1 MMAVLLCRPNRPC
14 SGPESSTKKQQ
25 KINDAMTKPLP
36 LSLAIPTA
44 WKAEICSGPRRAATA
59 QSPGESVTPNFEHAI
74 PNIPGGDF
82 GAFESRT
89 IVAEWNKRG
98 AKHPSAGAWQ

>member
-1 MMAVLLCRPNRPC
+1 MPKEFPA
-14 SGPESSTKKQQ
+14 
-25 KINDAMTKPLP
+25 KINMAIAAC
-36 LSLAIPTA
+36 LAVATP
-44 WKAEICSGPRRAATA
+44 AAA
-59 QSPGESVTPNFEHAI
+59 QSPVEAVTPNFEHAI